1 MEERKDLRDT
11 VVTCLFNATE
21 YTMIDAIKNK
31 EPYASVSQILR
42 ACVKIAGPQIL
53 RDGLPKE

>member
-1 MEERKDLRDT
+1 MEEKKEVRET
-11 VVTCLFNATE
+11 VVTCLFNSTE

-42 ACVKIAGPQIL
+42 ACVKLAGPLIL